1 MNSYYTGITVLSVFG
16 MVVMSCM
23 VLINHTLSHA
33 NKRRFIIRFFLTM
46 VGALFEW
53 GAFSLTFTDCPVWL
67 HTVVKTM
74 ELVVAPTIPLAI
86 VSAISEKR
94 RYVKIM
100 VVIAAANTV
109 IEVLSAF
116 FGFVFYVDA
125 ANVYHH
131 GPLYFIYI
139 IFYMVQA
146 CGLFFVTIVAMR
158 SYQGQKMP
166 LLLLTIL
173 YMMTGLAM
181 QMADSSIK
189 VDYITITIALI
200 FFYIIHEDIIR
211 SSDSL
216 TKMLNRHSYDTKIS
230 NISEATVIVNVDI
243 DYFKQCND
251 SYGHL
256 FGDEVLRV
264 TSAVIRA
271 SLPAGG
277 LCYRTGG
284 DEFCVMIPGCS
295 TDPDGYLVKL
305 HEAMADR
312 RATMPSLPFIST
324 GYACFHPGKESVL
337 DALERADTMMYKYKG
352 LRKKL
357 LKEGI
362 TPTYPELQEI
372 LRRNPLGNIENN

>member
-16 MVVMSCM
+16 MVVMSFM
-23 VLINHTLSHA
+23 VLINHTLSHL
-33 NKRRFIIRFFLTM
+33 NKRRFIISFVLTM

-53 GAFSLTFTDCPVWL
+53 GAYSLSFTDSPVWL
-67 HTVVKTM
+67 HTFVKTM
-74 ELVVAPTIPLAI
+74 ELIVAPTIPLAI
-86 VSAISEKR
+86 VSAISDKR

-100 VVIAAANTV
+100 VGIATANTV

-131 GPLYFIYI
+131 GPLYFLYI
-139 IFYMVQA
+139 TFYMVQA
-146 CGLFFVTIVAMR
+146 FGLFFVTIVAMR
-158 SYQGQKMP
+158 SYQGRKMP
-166 LLLLTIL
+166 ILILAIL

-181 QMADSSIK
+181 QMIDSSIR
-189 VDYITITIALI
+189 VDYITITIALM
-200 FFYIIHEDIIR
+200 FFYIVHEDIIR

-230 NISEATVIVNVDI
+230 NLAENTLIINIDI

-256 FGDEVLRV
+256 FGDEVLKV
-264 TSAVIRA
+264 TSEVIRA

-277 LCYRTGG
+277 LGYRTGG
-284 DEFCVMIPGCS
+284 DEFCVMIAGCG
-295 TDPDGYLVKL
+295 TDPEEYLVSL
-305 HEAMADR
+305 HEAMAQR
-312 RATMPSLPFIST
+312 RTTMPSLPFIST
-324 GYACFHPGKESVL
+324 GYACFRPGEESVF

-362 TPTYPELQEI
+362 TPTFPELQEI
-372 LRRNPLGNIENN
+372 LRNTPLNTVKKR